1 MMTSRP
7 KSKNRINNQKY
18 PMKKLFLPVI
28 LTASAMSLQAANYLD
43 SLGDNGAGFL
53 DITSVDVN
61 NTATTLTLTVNVAG
75 DPSNPGN
82 NWGKFLI
89 GFDTVAG
96 GTGNINALNGWGKDI
111 QMSSGGMDYFI
122 GSWLDWGSGAD
133 IKNWS
138 GSQWNT
144 VTATYLPNPHNLSI
158 SVGSSSV
165 SYTFDLAALG
175 LSTGSSFNFD
185 VYASTG
191 GGDTVIDSSG
201 NPGFQTW
208 GSAPYDSG
216 LNVNSYTVTAVPEPT
231 LGALLVLGGI
241 LAKRRITRR
250 VV

>member
-7 KSKNRINNQKY
+7 ETKNRNNNRKH
-18 PMKKLFLPVI
+18 PMKKLLLPVI
-28 LTASAMSLQAANYLD
+28 LTVSAMSLQAANYLD
-43 SLGDNGAGFL
+43 SLGDNGANFL

-89 GFDTVAG
+89 GFDTVPG
-96 GTGNINALNGWGKDI
+96 GGGNFNGVNGWGKNI

-122 GSWLDWGSGAD
+122 GSWLDFGTGGD
-133 IKNWS
+133 LKNWS

-144 VTATYLPNPHNLSI
+144 VTATYLPNPYNLVL
-158 SVGSSSV
+158 SVGASSV

-185 VYASTG
+185 VFASTG
-191 GGDTVIDSSG
+191 GGDTVVDSSG
-201 NPGFQTW
+201 NPAFQTW
-208 GSAPYDSG
+208 SSAPYDSG
-216 LNVNSYTVTAVPEPT
+216 LNVSSYTIQAVPEPT
-231 LGALLVLGGI
+231 LGALLGLGGI
-241 LAKRRITRR
+241 LAMRRITRR
-250 VV
+250 TA

>member
-1 MMTSRP
+1 
-7 KSKNRINNQKY
+7 
-18 PMKKLFLPVI
+18 MKKLLLPVI
-28 LTASAMSLQAANYLD
+28 LTVSAMSLQAANYLD
-43 SLGDNGAGFL
+43 SLGDNGANFL

-96 GTGNINALNGWGKDI
+96 GGGNFNSPNGWGKDI

-122 GSWLDWGSGAD
+122 GSWLDFGSGGD

-138 GSQWNT
+138 GSQWDT
-144 VTATYLPNPHNLSI
+144 VTATYLPNPYNLLL
-158 SVGSSSV
+158 SVGASSV

-175 LSTGSSFNFD
+175 LSAGSSFNFD

-191 GGDTVIDSSG
+191 GGDTVVDSSG

-208 GSAPYDSG
+208 SSAPYDSG
-216 LNVNSYTVTAVPEPT
+216 LNVSAYTVTAVPEPAT
-231 LGALLVLGGI
+231 WTLLGLGAL
-241 LAKRRITRR
+241 AMTRR
-250 VV
+250 LIRRTV